1 MKQPK
6 QVIFILVVLLL
17 AATVLSAPVLAAEAG
32 TTEVRIAK
40 YANDGKT
47 ILNETTVDYHWL
59 EENLPIQGDG
69 VTRYYHQ
76 GPVFEGVWEDEHS
89 GEPYDP
95 WNPDEDIQIS
105 ILYKGD
111 FGAVMGTD
119 IKDICDYIGGA
130 EEGDIINLRSRD
142 GYSKKFPY
150 PIIYEPDPRQGPAVL
165 CWYSGAEEGPD
176 MREGAKKQG
185 KGYPDTGYVAG
196 MRMIFFADTSTN
208 PWGWHVFGNND
219 MKECWDK
226 EYWNYGGTYPSAA
239 GTSPMW
245 INEIRIYSQ
254 EDPGSAATETA
265 PPATEVSSPQETTEQ
280 PLAARGTAA
289 PLAILGIVL
298 WSLYKKQE

>member
-1 MKQPK
+1 MM
-6 QVIFILVVLLL
+6 LMLATTLLS
-17 AATVLSAPVLAAEAG
+17 TPVLATGMG
-32 TTEVRIAK
+32 TTELRIVK
-40 YANDGKT
+40 YANDRTT

-59 EENLPIQGDG
+59 EKNLPVQGDG

-76 GPVFEGVWEDEHS
+76 GPVFEGAWEDIHPDK
-89 GEPYDP
+89 PYDP
-95 WNPDEDIQIS
+95 WNADEDVQIS

-111 FGAVMGTD
+111 FGAVRGTD
-119 IKDICDYIGGA
+119 IRDICDYIGGA
-130 EEGDIINLRSRD
+130 EDGDMIELRSRD
-142 GYSKKFPY
+142 GYSRTYPY
-150 PIIYEPDPRQGPAVL
+150 LIIYEPDPRQGPAVL

-176 MREGAKKQG
+176 MREGAKEQG

-196 MRMIFFADTSTN
+196 MRVIFFADTSTN

-226 EYWNYGGTYPSAA
+226 DYWNYGGTYPSAA

-254 EDPGSAATETA
+254 ELPGSGATETA
-265 PPATEVSSPQETTEQ
+265 PSATWVSPPQETTEQ

-298 WSLYKKQE
+298 WSFRYKKQE